1 MPTARKLPSGS
12 WRCQVF
18 SHYEPQFRSDGTP
31 IMDPKTGRQ
40 KQKRVYESFTS
51 NDPSSRGKKEA
62 ELLAAQFAAQK
73 EFRSRQKPE
82 NITLYEAIDRYIA
95 NSDGILSKTTI
106 EGYRKIQRNRF
117 KGLMG
122 LRLTDLSNEALKSA
136 VNAESKL
143 QTRSGKP
150 ISPKT
155 VKNAFGLIT
164 AVLNEYV
171 PDMTVH
177 VPLPQPEEKIIELVD
192 AKTIFELVRGTD
204 IELPVLLSMWLSFSM
219 SEIRG
224 LTKSRSIRGNYII
237 VQEVVVD
244 VDGKSIRKEK
254 PKTTSRVRMHRIPPY
269 IRILIDQVPTD
280 QLVPMPRYSL
290 YYRFT
295 RLLKK
300 EGLPHMTFHQL
311 RHLNASVMAMLNIPD
326 KYAQERGGWKTDRVM
341 KKVYT
346 HTFSK
351 EREAVDEIID
361 GYFENIMQHE
371 MQHENK
377 KLL

>member
-1 MPTARKLPSGS
+1 MA
-12 WRCQVF
+12 C
-18 SHYEPQFRSDGTP
+18 P
-31 IMDPKTGRQ
+31 IKPER
-40 KQKRVYESFTS
+40 
-51 NDPSSRGKKEA
+51 
-62 ELLAAQFAAQK
+62 LFAAQK

-155 VKNAFGLIT
+155 IKNAFGLIT
-164 AVLNEYV
+164 AVLNEYI

-177 VPLPQPEEKIIELVD
+177 VALPQPEEKIIELVD

-224 LTKSRSIRGNYII
+224 LTKSKSIRGNYII

-244 VDGKSIRKEK
+244 VNGKSIRKEK
-254 PKTTSRVRMHRIPPY
+254 PKTTSRVRMHRIPPH

-280 QLVPMPRYSL
+280 QLVPMPRHSI

-295 RLLKK
+295 HLLKK

-361 GYFENIMQHE
+361 RYFENIMQHE

-377 KLL
+377 KPL